1 MEKEFD
7 FNSVA
12 GCNEGLVEL
21 ADIFN
26 DINSELDEI
35 TEALR
40 GTKSRKKVDCL
51 LEEQIDWL
59 REKWRRNLINYPVCT
74 FFCDMC
80 NSCGEKKDHRFYYSE
95 QGLARI
101 QNMNVRVGEDF
112 FDFPDEG
119 DKDEVNREL
128 PRVGLPKTMFDRLG
142 VVDTFGQGSGTEHL
156 QKPKFAEDGRSLS
169 C

>member
-51 LEEQIDWL
+51 LEKYYVARSEEIKSHELCRRL
-59 REKWRRNLINYPVCT
+59 RDAKRCLLNQ
-74 FFCDMC
+74 D
-80 NSCGEKKDHRFYYSE
+80 
-95 QGLARI
+95 
-101 QNMNVRVGEDF
+101 
-112 FDFPDEG
+112 
-119 DKDEVNREL
+119 
-128 PRVGLPKTMFDRLG
+128 
-142 VVDTFGQGSGTEHL
+142 
-156 QKPKFAEDGRSLS
+156 
-169 C
+169 